1 MRAQPN
7 LNGDVPILVDYKQL
21 KRPPQISED
30 VWRQHLHWMEV
41 VGKQLDENI
50 AKRRKQ
56 LEIERA
62 RTCAGPGG
70 QGSDD

>member
-1 MRAQPN
+1 VLPH
-7 LNGDVPILVDYKQL
+7 LNGDVPIPMDYKQL
-21 KRPPQISED
+21 KRPPQISEE

-56 LEIERA
+56 LARERDPEQDDTGGDAA
-62 RTCAGPGG
+62 RG
-70 QGSDD
+70 

>member
-1 MRAQPN
+1 M
-7 LNGDVPILVDYKQL
+7 DYKQL
-21 KRPPQISED
+21 KKPARVKDDI
-30 VWRQHLHWMEV
+30 WRQHLHWMEV

-62 RTCAGPGG
+62 GARTGEGG
-70 QGSDD
+70 DSSDA

>member
-1 MRAQPN
+1 M
-7 LNGDVPILVDYKQL
+7 DYKQL
-21 KRPPQISED
+21 KKPARVKDDI
-30 VWRQHLHWMEV
+30 WRQHLQWLEV

-62 RTCAGPGG
+62 AARAVPDSHD
-70 QGSDD
+70 SDD